1 MTKHNEHHEYEHN
14 HHHCQESNCG
24 CGCGCAHGHSHDH
37 DGDAGRFPAT
47 LFFGGAVFLVGWILT
62 ALVAMPAFVRP
73 VWMAAAAIWPFLPIA
88 QEALEELR
96 HRSMGENTL
105 LVIAVVAAFAIGE
118 AVDGTLVLLLFSL
131 GEWLEHKAVGHSRH
145 AVTALAAVT
154 PDTAL
159 RLSPDGK
166 REEIHAEEVRVG
178 DSLWIPPHARVAAD
192 CRITDGASAVD
203 TAALTGESAPR
214 PVSIGDEL
222 LSGTVNG
229 DGALTVEALR
239 ATGDSAAARILKLVE
254 EATARKGRS
263 ERFITRFARLYTPI
277 VTGLAVAVAL
287 LPPLLGAGTFQAWI
301 YRALVFLVA
310 SCPCALVISVPLG
323 FYAGIAAA
331 ARRGILLKGGLFV
344 EKLARVQAVAY
355 DKTGTLTTNALS
367 LDRVAVVAGT
377 DADRALALT
386 AALEQSSTH
395 PMARAICAAAEA
407 PLPAAESLHE
417 QPGIGIIGSIDG
429 VPVACGGLRLL
440 REQGNDPATL
450 PPALRDGTAF
460 LLENGR
466 VSAAFYGKATL
477 QEGAAEAVA
486 ALSALGVSRQVML
499 TGDRKSQADA
509 VAKAVGLTQ
518 VKAELLPEDK
528 LAAVEALQK
537 EGLVTAFVGDGIND
551 APVLAAADI
560 GIAMGLGSPAAIE
573 TADAVLI
580 SGGENRKVNGLAA
593 LPAAVR
599 LCRRVMGIIQEN
611 IGFSL
616 AVKAAVLV
624 LAVCGIAPMWLAV
637 FADTGVT
644 LLCVANVLR
653 LLSDRKA
660 K

>member
-1 MTKHNEHHEYEHN
+1 MTKHNEHHEHTHGHSDCHEA
-14 HHHCQESNCG
+14 CCA
-24 CGCGCAHGHSHDH
+24 CGCAHGHDH
-37 DGDAGRFPAT
+37 DGDAGHFPPA
-47 LFFGGAVFLVGWILT
+47 LIFGGAVFLVGWILT

-73 VWMAAAAIWPFLPIA
+73 VWMAAAAVWPFLPIL
-88 QEALEELR
+88 QETLEELH

-118 AVDGTLVLLLFSL
+118 SVDGTLVLLLFSL
-131 GEWLEHKAVGHSRH
+131 GEWLEHKAVGQSRH
-145 AVTALAAVT
+145 AVASLAAVT

-166 REEIHAEEVRVG
+166 REEIPAEKVGVG
-178 DSLWIPPHARVAAD
+178 DRLWIPPHARVAAD
-192 CRITDGASAVD
+192 CRITDGSSAVD

-214 PVSIGDEL
+214 PVGVGDEL

-229 DGALTVEALR
+229 DGALTAEVLR
-239 ATGDSAAARILKLVE
+239 TTGDSAAARILKLVE
-254 EATARKGRS
+254 EASARKGRS

-287 LPPLLGAGTFQAWI
+287 LPPLCGAGTFQTWL

-331 ARRGILLKGGLFV
+331 ARRGVLLKGGRFV
-344 EKLARVQAVAY
+344 EKLAKVQAVAY
-355 DKTGTLTTNALS
+355 DKTGTLTTDTLS
-367 LDRVAVVAGT
+367 LDRIAVADGT
-377 DADRALALT
+377 DADRALALA
-386 AALEQSSTH
+386 AALEQSSAH

-407 PLPAAESLHE
+407 PFPTVECLRE
-417 QPGIGIIGSIDG
+417 QPGVGTDGSING
-429 VPVACGGLRLL
+429 ISVACGGLRLL
-440 REQGNDPATL
+440 REQGIDPATL

-466 VSAAFYGKATL
+466 VTAAFYGKATL
-477 QEGAAEAVA
+477 QKGAAEAVA
-486 ALSALGVSRQVML
+486 TLSALGVSHQVML
-499 TGDRKSQADA
+499 TGDRRAQAEA
-509 VAKAVGLTQ
+509 VAEAVGLSQ
-518 VKAELLPEDK
+518 VQAELLPEDK
-528 LAAVEALQK
+528 LAAVEALQEK
-537 EGLVTAFVGDGIND
+537 GLVTAFVGDGIND

-573 TADAVLI
+573 TADAVLV
-580 SGGENRKVNGLAA
+580 SGGQSE
-593 LPAAVR
+593 LPGAIR
-599 LCRRVMGIIQEN
+599 ICRRVMAIIREN
-611 IGFSL
+611 IVFSL